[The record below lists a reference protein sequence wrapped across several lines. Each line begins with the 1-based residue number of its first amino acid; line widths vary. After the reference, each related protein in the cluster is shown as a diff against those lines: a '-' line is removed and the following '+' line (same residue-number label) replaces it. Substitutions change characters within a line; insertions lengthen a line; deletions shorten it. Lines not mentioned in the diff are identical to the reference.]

1 MGRVSI
7 MSTDLDLS
15 PEGINRSHGKATWKC
30 WGCKAETGLHWH
42 NGWSVA
48 MCDNPECAKRY
59 DEMCRH
65 ELEAAAAE
73 EDYALRMGYL

>member
-1 MGRVSI
+1 M
-7 MSTDLDLS
+7 TTEDLS

-48 MCDNPECAKRY
+48 MCNKPECAKAY
-59 DEMCRH
+59 TDMCSEQIAEQEALDLRAR
-65 ELEAAAAE
+65 EL
-73 EDYALRMGYL
+73 GYL